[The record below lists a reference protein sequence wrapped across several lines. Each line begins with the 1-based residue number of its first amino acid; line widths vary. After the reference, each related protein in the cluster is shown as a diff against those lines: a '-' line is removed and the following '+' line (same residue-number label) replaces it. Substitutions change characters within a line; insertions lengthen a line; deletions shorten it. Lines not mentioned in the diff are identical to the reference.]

1 MNMFYFN
8 LVSLGESEWKPAN
21 IVVMAEDVDQAKI
34 KLIEEVMSDRF
45 QYLSEDVEEEE
56 LEALHEEL
64 KTCKASHIESGV
76 VLI

>member
-21 IVVMAEDVDQAKI
+21 IVVMAEDADQAKI
-34 KLIEEVMSDRF
+34 KLIEEVM
-45 QYLSEDVEEEE
+45 LNEDVEEEE

-64 KTCKASHIESGV
+64 KTYQASLIESGV